1 MSMGGLKVWS
11 CNDPSCNVAFGHV
24 VGSNDGTEGIYNSTV
39 IRADD
44 NPVIAY
50 YDQGNKDLKVAVC
63 GDADCSALASDT
75 ITTLDSTGDVGSYNS
90 IALGADNNPII
101 AYYDA
106 TNADLKVAA
115 CSNTTC
121 TSATITSYA
130 YTSDF
135 GSYNSIAIGA
145 DNNPI
150 ISEISGAGVDL
161 VLCSNP
167 TCTSSTPRTIR
178 MLEPSSTPAVT
189 AQNTSIAI
197 GADNNPIISLFLN
210 GLEPELISC
219 EDAACSSI
227 ATTMTSAAEGTELL
241 AGNNGSYLAVGTDG
255 LPVIAKQD
263 SASPY
268 ALSVIECGNAQC
280 SSGNTTLEIV
290 AGSAFPPVREAPV
303 SLAIRE
309 SDNARIIA
317 YHDNLILKIAIL
329 DAP

>member
-1 MSMGGLKVWS
+1 VSQGNTL
-11 CNDPSCNVAFGHV
+11 
-24 VGSNDGTEGIYNSTV
+24 GSFATTEGIYNSMV
-39 IRADD
+39 IGADG

-63 GDADCSALASDT
+63 GDADCSGDTPDT

-106 TNADLKVAA
+106 TNGDLKVAA

-121 TSATITSYA
+121 TSSTITNVFEDLYG
-130 YTSDF
+130 F

-150 ISEISGAGVDL
+150 ISEISGGGIDL
-161 VLCSNP
+161 ALCSNP

-178 MLEPSSTPAVT
+178 MLEPYGTPAVT

-197 GADNNPIISLFLN
+197 GADNNPIISYFLN

-219 EDAACSSI
+219 EEGFYSGNLPTATACSSI
-227 ATTMTSAAEGTELL
+227 ATTMTSSAEGTELL
-241 AGNNGSYLAVGTDG
+241 AGTNVSYLAVGTDG

-317 YHDNLILKIAIL
+317 YHDNLTLKIAIL